1 MILIPLER
9 KNDAEVP
16 EELVCFLKFVKAD
29 IKERQ
34 KDFHNEYVK
43 KLQEF
48 IKHIKKNR
56 EMEEKYMLFEELLKD
71 EREVGR
77 KEGLE
82 QGRNEGISE
91 GRNLGMSEILKMF
104 LSKFDILPKELQN
117 KISEEEDEEI
127 LKYWIRIAS
136 EVKSLDEFISKM

>member
-34 KDFHNEYVK
+34 KDFHNEYVR

-56 EMEEKYMLFEELLKD
+56 EMEEKYMLFEELLKE
-71 EREVGR
+71 ERETGR
-77 KEGLE
+77 KEGL
-82 QGRNEGISE
+82 QEGESI
-91 GRNLGMSEILKMF
+91 GMINSLTMLLKNF
-104 LSKFDILPKELQN
+104 GEVPESLQ
-117 KISEEEDEEI
+117 KRISEEKNLETLNLWFQLAIQAD
-127 LKYWIRIAS
+127 
-136 EVKSLDEFISKM
+136 SLEEFISKM

>member
-34 KDFHNEYVK
+34 KDFHNEYVR

-56 EMEEKYMLFEELLKD
+56 EMEEKYMLFEELLK
-71 EREVGR
+71 EEWETGR
-77 KEGLE
+77 KEGL
-82 QGRNEGISE
+82 QEGESI
-91 GRNLGMSEILKMF
+91 GMINSLTMLLKNF
-104 LSKFDILPKELQN
+104 EEVPESLQ
-117 KISEEEDEEI
+117 KRISEEKNLETLNLWFQLAIQAD
-127 LKYWIRIAS
+127 
-136 EVKSLDEFISKM
+136 SLEEFISKM

>member
-1 MILIPLER
+1 VILIPLER

-56 EMEEKYMLFEELLKD
+56 EMEEKYMLFEELLK
-71 EREVGR
+71 EEWETGR
-77 KEGLE
+77 KEGL
-82 QGRNEGISE
+82 QEGESI
-91 GRNLGMSEILKMF
+91 GMINSLTMLLKNF
-104 LSKFDILPKELQN
+104 EEVPESLQ
-117 KISEEEDEEI
+117 KRISEEKN
-127 LKYWIRIAS
+127 LKTLNLWFQLAIQAD
-136 EVKSLDEFISKM
+136 SLEEFISKM

>member
-1 MILIPLER
+1 
-9 KNDAEVP
+9 
-16 EELVCFLKFVKAD
+16 
-29 IKERQ
+29 
-34 KDFHNEYVK
+34 
-43 KLQEF
+43 
-48 IKHIKKNR
+48 
-56 EMEEKYMLFEELLKD
+56 MLFEELLKD

-82 QGRNEGISE
+82 Q

>member
-56 EMEEKYMLFEELLKD
+56 EMEEKYMLFEELLK
-71 EREVGR
+71 EEWETGR
-77 KEGLE
+77 KEGL
-82 QGRNEGISE
+82 QEGESIRMINS
-91 GRNLGMSEILKMF
+91 LTMLLKNF
-104 LSKFDILPKELQN
+104 EEVPESLQ
-117 KISEEEDEEI
+117 KRISEEKN
-127 LKYWIRIAS
+127 LKTLNLWFQLAIQAD
-136 EVKSLDEFISKM
+136 SLEEFISKM

>member
-34 KDFHNEYVK
+34 KDFHNEYVR

-56 EMEEKYMLFEELLKD
+56 EMEEKYMLFEELLK
-71 EREVGR
+71 EEWETGR
-77 KEGLE
+77 KEGL
-82 QGRNEGISE
+82 QEGESI
-91 GRNLGMSEILKMF
+91 GMINSFTMLLKNF
-104 LSKFDILPKELQN
+104 EEVPESLQ
-117 KISEEEDEEI
+117 KRISEEKNLETLNLWFQLAIQAD
-127 LKYWIRIAS
+127 
-136 EVKSLDEFISKM
+136 SLEEFISKM

>member
-34 KDFHNEYVK
+34 KDFHNEYVR

-56 EMEEKYMLFEELLKD
+56 EMEEKYMLFEELLK
-71 EREVGR
+71 EEWETGR
-77 KEGLE
+77 KEGL
-82 QGRNEGISE
+82 QEGESI
-91 GRNLGMSEILKMF
+91 GMINSLTMLLKNF
-104 LSKFDILPKELQN
+104 EEVPESLQ
-117 KISEEEDEEI
+117 KRISEEKN
-127 LKYWIRIAS
+127 LKTLNLWFQLAIQAD
-136 EVKSLDEFISKM
+136 SLEEFISKM

>member
-29 IKERQ
+29 IKESQ
-34 KDFHNEYVK
+34 KDFHDEYVR

-56 EMEEKYMLFEELLKD
+56 EMEEKYMLFEELLKE
-71 EREVGR
+71 ERETGR
-77 KEGLE
+77 KEGL
-82 QGRNEGISE
+82 QEGESI
-91 GRNLGMSEILKMF
+91 GMINSLTMLLKNF
-104 LSKFDILPKELQN
+104 EEVPESLQ
-117 KISEEEDEEI
+117 KRISEEKNLETLTLWFQLAIQAD
-127 LKYWIRIAS
+127 
-136 EVKSLDEFISKM
+136 SLEEFISKM

>member
-34 KDFHNEYVK
+34 KDFHNEYVR

-56 EMEEKYMLFEELLKD
+56 EMEEKYMLFEELLKEEWD
-71 EREVGR
+71 TGR
-77 KEGLE
+77 KEGR
-82 QGRNEGISE
+82 QEGESI
-91 GRNLGMSEILKMF
+91 GMINSLTMLLKNF
-104 LSKFDILPKELQN
+104 EEVPESLQ
-117 KISEEEDEEI
+117 KRISEEKNLETLNLLFQLAIQAD
-127 LKYWIRIAS
+127 
-136 EVKSLDEFISKM
+136 SLEEFISKL

>member
-34 KDFHNEYVK
+34 KDFHNEYVR

-56 EMEEKYMLFEELLKD
+56 EMEEKYMLFEELLKE
-71 EREVGR
+71 ERETGR
-77 KEGLE
+77 KEGL
-82 QGRNEGISE
+82 QEGESIGMINSLTMLLKNFEEVPESLQKRIS
-91 GRNLGMSEILKMF
+91 GTPHRLR
-104 LSKFDILPKELQN
+104 
-117 KISEEEDEEI
+117 
-127 LKYWIRIAS
+127 YCR
-136 EVKSLDEFISKM
+136 V

>member
-34 KDFHNEYVK
+34 KDFHNEYVR

-56 EMEEKYMLFEELLKD
+56 EMEEKYMLFEELLKE
-71 EREVGR
+71 ERETGR
-77 KEGLE
+77 KEGL
-82 QGRNEGISE
+82 QEGESI
-91 GRNLGMSEILKMF
+91 GMINYLTMLLKNF
-104 LSKFDILPKELQN
+104 GEVPESLQ
-117 KISEEEDEEI
+117 KRISEEKNLETLNLWFQLAIQAD
-127 LKYWIRIAS
+127 
-136 EVKSLDEFISKM
+136 SLEEFISKM

>member
-56 EMEEKYMLFEELLKD
+56 EMEEKYMLFEELLK
-71 EREVGR
+71 EEWETGR
-77 KEGLE
+77 KEGL
-82 QGRNEGISE
+82 QEGESI
-91 GRNLGMSEILKMF
+91 GMINSLTMLLKNF
-104 LSKFDILPKELQN
+104 EEVPESLQ
-117 KISEEEDEEI
+117 KRISEEKN
-127 LKYWIRIAS
+127 LKTLNLWFQLAIQAD
-136 EVKSLDEFISKM
+136 SLEEFISKM

>member
-34 KDFHNEYVK
+34 KDFHNEYVR

-56 EMEEKYMLFEELLKD
+56 EMEEKYMLFEELLK
-71 EREVGR
+71 EEWETGR
-77 KEGLE
+77 KEGL
-82 QGRNEGISE
+82 QEGESI
-91 GRNLGMSEILKMF
+91 GMLNSLTMLLKNF
-104 LSKFDILPKELQN
+104 EEVPESLQ
-117 KISEEEDEEI
+117 KRISEEKNLETLNLWFQLAIQAD
-127 LKYWIRIAS
+127 
-136 EVKSLDEFISKM
+136 SLEEFISKM

>member
-34 KDFHNEYVK
+34 KDFHNEYVR

-56 EMEEKYMLFEELLKD
+56 KMEEKYMLFEELLK
-71 EREVGR
+71 EEWETGR
-77 KEGLE
+77 KEGL
-82 QGRNEGISE
+82 QEGESI
-91 GRNLGMSEILKMF
+91 GMINSLTMLLKNF
-104 LSKFDILPKELQN
+104 EEVPESLQ
-117 KISEEEDEEI
+117 KRISEEKNLETLTLWFQLAIQAD
-127 LKYWIRIAS
+127 
-136 EVKSLDEFISKM
+136 SLEEFISKM

>member
-34 KDFHNEYVK
+34 KDFHNEYVR

-56 EMEEKYMLFEELLKD
+56 EMEEKYMLFEELLKE
-71 EREVGR
+71 ERETGR
-77 KEGLE
+77 KEGL
-82 QGRNEGISE
+82 QEGESI
-91 GRNLGMSEILKMF
+91 GMINSLTMLLKNF
-104 LSKFDILPKELQN
+104 EEVPESLQ
-117 KISEEEDEEI
+117 KRISEEKNLETLNLWFQLAIQAD
-127 LKYWIRIAS
+127 
-136 EVKSLDEFISKM
+136 SLEEFISKM

>member
-34 KDFHNEYVK
+34 KDFHNEYVR

-56 EMEEKYMLFEELLKD
+56 EMEEKYMLFEELLK
-71 EREVGR
+71 EEWETGR
-77 KEGLE
+77 KEGL
-82 QGRNEGISE
+82 QEGESI
-91 GRNLGMSEILKMF
+91 GMINSLTMLLKNF
-104 LSKFDILPKELQN
+104 EEVPESLQ
-117 KISEEEDEEI
+117 KRISEEKN
-127 LKYWIRIAS
+127 LKTLNLWFQLAIQAN
-136 EVKSLDEFISKM
+136 SLEEFISKM

>member
-34 KDFHNEYVK
+34 KDFHNEYVR

-56 EMEEKYMLFEELLKD
+56 EMEEKYMLFEELLK
-71 EREVGR
+71 EEWETGR
-77 KEGLE
+77 KEGL
-82 QGRNEGISE
+82 QEGESI
-91 GRNLGMSEILKMF
+91 GMINSLTMLLKNF
-104 LSKFDILPKELQN
+104 EEVPESLQ
-117 KISEEEDEEI
+117 KRISEEKNLETLTLWFQLAIQAD
-127 LKYWIRIAS
+127 
-136 EVKSLDEFISKM
+136 SLEEFISKM

>member
-56 EMEEKYMLFEELLKD
+56 EMEEKYMLFEELLK
-71 EREVGR
+71 EEWETGR
-77 KEGLE
+77 KEGL
-82 QGRNEGISE
+82 QEGESI
-91 GRNLGMSEILKMF
+91 GMINSLTLLLKNF
-104 LSKFDILPKELQN
+104 EEVPESLQ
-117 KISEEEDEEI
+117 KRISEEKN
-127 LKYWIRIAS
+127 LKTLNLWFQLAIQAD
-136 EVKSLDEFISKM
+136 SLEEFISKM

>member
-16 EELVCFLKFVKAD
+16 EEPVCFLKFVKAD

-56 EMEEKYMLFEELLKD
+56 EMEEKYMLFEELLK
-71 EREVGR
+71 EEWETGR
-77 KEGLE
+77 KEGL
-82 QGRNEGISE
+82 QEGESI
-91 GRNLGMSEILKMF
+91 GMINSLTMLLKNF
-104 LSKFDILPKELQN
+104 EEVPESLQ
-117 KISEEEDEEI
+117 KRISEEKN
-127 LKYWIRIAS
+127 LKTLNLWFQLAIQAD
-136 EVKSLDEFISKM
+136 SLEEFISKM